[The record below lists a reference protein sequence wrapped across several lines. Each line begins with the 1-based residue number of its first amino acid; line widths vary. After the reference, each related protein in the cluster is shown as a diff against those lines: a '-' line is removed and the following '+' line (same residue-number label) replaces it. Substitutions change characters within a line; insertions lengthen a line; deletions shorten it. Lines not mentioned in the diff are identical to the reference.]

1 MKNIDRK
8 QSLSLSHTNPKLNV
22 RRSLP
27 LAFWRFQ
34 SRGDQQR
41 PKRHAP
47 FAQESHLWGK
57 LPQAD
62 TKCCSRGYHMSY
74 HLRHLLYSLQILNT
88 QFLLCSLHLIRGV
101 AHLLALSIPLH
112 QMTQKKICNH
122 PTILLSAYKSKW
134 KRYGNRISFFYLDFF

>member
-1 MKNIDRK
+1 MGKTSSGK
-8 QSLSLSHTNPKLNV
+8 QV
-22 RRSLP
+22 
-27 LAFWRFQ
+27 
-34 SRGDQQR
+34 
-41 PKRHAP
+41 
-47 FAQESHLWGK
+47 
-57 LPQAD
+57 D

-122 PTILLSAYKSKW
+122 PTILLSAYKSK
-134 KRYGNRISFFYLDFF
+134 